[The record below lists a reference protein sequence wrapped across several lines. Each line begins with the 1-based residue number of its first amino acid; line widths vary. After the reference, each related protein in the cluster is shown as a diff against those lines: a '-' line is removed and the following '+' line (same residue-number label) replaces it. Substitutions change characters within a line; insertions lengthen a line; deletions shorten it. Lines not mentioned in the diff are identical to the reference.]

1 MSILGWKAFHHS
13 FRKILRMATLPEQ
26 PESARANTGPLWL
39 DLPNAEQEAVSRGA
53 HYPSHYPG
61 IAREV
66 ITEGFTIL
74 KGVVDPHLCDAVVSD
89 YKQYLERNR
98 GYADQYIDAKGRHHR
113 LVNFH
118 LSSENAM
125 KIGCH
130 EEIMRVLDYLFG
142 YKAGIYTSL
151 TFEYGTE
158 QPIHRDAPFFHTFPV
173 NYFVGVWCAL
183 EDIDPEAGP
192 LMYVPGGHRFHCD
205 QHALYTRVRD
215 ENPEKPND
223 WVVRNAL
230 EAYYGEVIS
239 RSEAIGEKKQA
250 VLQKGDVA
258 IWHPQ
263 LPHGGTPAED
273 PRKTRRSVVFH
284 CAPETL
290 QVYQHDIFFQHDG
303 IEHPPPR
310 YAFGSYHGRSYAFAG
325 ETAFQ

>member
-1 MSILGWKAFHHS
+1 MLKKIPYS
-13 FRKILRMATLPEQ
+13 FRKFLRMATLPVQ
-26 PESARANTGPLWL
+26 PERARANNMGSLWL
-39 DLPNAEQEAVSRGA
+39 DLPNAEQEALSRGA

-74 KGVVDPHLCDAVVSD
+74 KGVVDPHLCDAVVGD

-118 LSSENAM
+118 LVSENAM

-130 EEIMRVLDYLFG
+130 GEILRVLDYLFG
-142 YKAGIYTSL
+142 YKAGVYTSL

-205 QHALYTRVRD
+205 QHALYQRVRD
-215 ENPEKPND
+215 ENRGKPGD
-223 WVVRNAL
+223 WILRNAL

-239 RSEAIGEKKQA
+239 RSEAIGEKKHA

-263 LPHGGTPAED
+263 LPHGGAPAAD
-273 PRKTRRSVVFH
+273 PQKTRRSLVFH
-284 CAPETL
+284 CAPEIL
-290 QVYQHDIFFQHDG
+290 QVYQHDIFF
-303 IEHPPPR
+303 EYEKKEPPPPR
-310 YAFGSYHGRSYAFAG
+310 YRFGSYHGRSYG
-325 ETAFQ
+325 LVGDTLFQ

>member
-1 MSILGWKAFHHS
+1 MSKLEWKAIQRS
-13 FRKILRMATLPEQ
+13 FLKILRMAPGPE
-26 PESARANTGPLWL
+26 PSKSGETHIGPLWL
-39 DLPNAEQEAVSRGA
+39 DSPNADQEAVSRA
-53 HYPSHYPG
+53 APYPSHYPR

-66 ITEGFTIL
+66 ITEGFTVL
-74 KGVVDPHLCDAVVSD
+74 KGVVDPHLCDEVVRD
-89 YKQYLERNR
+89 YKRYLEMNR
-98 GYADQYIDAKGRHHR
+98 GYADRYIDDKGRHHR

-118 LSSENAM
+118 LSSDNAM

-173 NYFVGVWCAL
+173 NYFFGVWCAL
-183 EDIDPEAGP
+183 EDIDSEAGP
-192 LMYVPGGHRFHCD
+192 LMYVPGGHRFPCD
-205 QHALYTRVRD
+205 QLAMYRKVRD
-215 ENPEKPND
+215 ENMGQPSD
-223 WVVRNAL
+223 WILRHAL

-239 RSEAIGEKKQA
+239 RSETIGEKKRA
-250 VLQKGDVA
+250 ELQKGDVA

-263 LPHGGTPAED
+263 LPHGGAPADD

-284 CAPETL
+284 CAPEMV
-290 QVYQHDIFFQHDG
+290 QVYQHDIFFQYEG
-303 IEHPPPR
+303 KGLPPPR
-310 YAFGSYHGRSYAFAG
+310 YTFGSYHDRKYALAG